1 MFGLG
6 VALAA
11 EVEAVL
17 GAKTRRRWCEVE
29 FPFGGDVERLL
40 QLRVPGNVF
49 LLLDRFTIGRKRPDL
64 ARLADHLHAL
74 PMQPWEQALAAAGAT
89 DLADAAISV
98 QVSRKGDHNYRY
110 MDIEEVACDTLAT
123 VCDRRATLDD
133 ALMEMRIR
141 IVDDECRIM
150 GRVTPRPL
158 SHRSWKARHMP
169 AETDPCLA
177 AAMVRLSTPKHSD
190 VFLDPFCGTGTI
202 AIERALTMPAKRI
215 LAGDIKPKCIGWAEK
230 NIENAEVAVELN
242 EWDAFALPLEDRIIT
257 RLVTNPPQSNP
268 ADGRPWAHDTFTEL
282 LRECLRVTE
291 YGGRH
296 VWLLRDEGPIRT
308 ALDQLP
314 NAHFD
319 TRMLLEW
326 KGRPC
331 TAYVIEK
338 SL

>member
-11 EVEAVL
+11 EVEASL
-17 GAKTRRRWCEVE
+17 GVKAHRRWCEVE
-29 FPFGGDVERLL
+29 FPFGGDVARLL
-40 QLRVPGNVF
+40 NLRVPGNVF
-49 LLLDRFTIGRKRPDL
+49 LLLDRFSIGRKRPDL
-64 ARLADHLHAL
+64 ARLAVHLQTL
-74 PMQPWEQALAAAGAT
+74 PMHHWERALTAAGAT
-89 DLADAAISV
+89 DLTDAAISV

-123 VCDRRATLDD
+123 ACDRRATLDD
-133 ALMEMRIR
+133 APMEMRIR
-141 IVDDECRIM
+141 ITDDECRII
-150 GRVTPRPL
+150 GRITPRPL
-158 SHRSWKARHMP
+158 AYRPWKARHMP
-169 AETDPCLA
+169 SETDPCLA
-177 AAMVRLSTPKHSD
+177 AAMVRLSTPKHGD

-215 LAGDIKPKCIGWAEK
+215 LAGDIKPKCIAWAEK
-230 NIENAEVAVELN
+230 NIESAGVTIELQ
-242 EWDAFALPLEDRIIT
+242 EWDAFALPLEERIVT

-268 ADGRPWAHDTFTEL
+268 ADGRAWDPETFTEL

-296 VWLLRDEGPIRT
+296 VWLVRDEGPIRA
-308 ALDQLP
+308 ALDRLP
-314 NAHFD
+314 NARFD
-319 TRMLLEW
+319 TRMQLEW
-326 KGRPC
+326 KGKPC